1 MSKYFEVINRAHRS
15 LNKIRSIFLFN
26 NDNFQNERPDS
37 KVAILEFPGAWHW
50 DVVSIWGGVGAR
62 PPSFPITTLHCE
74 GIVLIPA
81 LTLSS
86 ACSPYKQSPL
96 NLSLRPKGG
105 SHQGHDPHRGGTR
118 VVLDV
123 ARVHSGRE
131 VWASW
136 VPGVWS
142 KEGAAVWID
151 MSCWPYRLF
160 TLQGAS
166 GLKKGHWWGALK
178 CMI

>member
-1 MSKYFEVINRAHRS
+1 MKGQIQRWQFLSS
-15 LNKIRSIFLFN
+15 LGLGIGMWCPFGG
-26 NDNFQNERPDS
+26 EW
-37 KVAILEFPGAWHW
+37 EPG
-50 DVVSIWGGVGAR
+50 

-74 GIVLIPA
+74 GIVLILA

-86 ACSPYKQSPL
+86 AHTPYKQSPL
-96 NLSLRPKGG
+96 NLSLRPRGG

-131 VWASW
+131 VWVSW

-142 KEGAAVWID
+142 KGGAAVWID